1 MAIHFFE
8 SVFKMKEISILDQ
21 NDFEKEVSTREMRAY
36 YVKSEAEYQA
46 LAYTK
51 YTEEL
56 DTKNS

>member
-1 MAIHFFE
+1 
-8 SVFKMKEISILDQ
+8 MKEISILDQ
-21 NDFEKEVSTREMRAY
+21 NDYEKEVSTREMRAY

-56 DTKNS
+56 DTRYS